1 MKTNSA
7 FKNKKSSVGD
17 KK

>member
-1 MKTNSA
+1 MKNNSA
-7 FKNKKSSVGD
+7 FKNKKASVGD